1 MLIHGRKAGKMKKKL
16 ICMGLAALMIL
27 GMAGCGSSAGN
38 SGTTDKAAESTTVA
52 EEPGETFVVGFD
64 QDFPPMGFVSD
75 DGGYTGFD
83 IELAEKA
90 AEIMGMEFVPQPIA
104 WDSKDAELKA
114 GNIDC
119 IWNGF
124 TIQGREDNY
133 TWTEPYLKNSQVFVV
148 KKDSGI
154 SSPDDLAGKIVG
166 VQVDSSAEAALN
178 ENTELSSTFEMQTFS
193 DYNVGLNELA
203 SGSVDAVAMDI
214 VVAEYQL
221 QQRSDG
227 DELEILDYTIA
238 DEEYGVG
245 FLKGNTELRDMVQDA
260 LYEMKDNGTL
270 AEISTKWFG
279 SDLTVVGE
287 DTDSSSES

>member
-1 MLIHGRKAGKMKKKL
+1 MKKKL

-27 GMAGCGSSAGN
+27 GMAGCGSSAGD
-38 SGTTDKAAESTTVA
+38 SGTTDKGTDSITVA
-52 EEPGETFVVGFD
+52 KEPGETFVVGFD

-83 IELAEKA
+83 IELAEKT

-260 LYEMKDNGTL
+260 LYEMKNDGTL
-270 AEISTKWFG
+270 AEISTEWFG

-287 DTDSSSES
+287 NTDASSES

>member
-1 MLIHGRKAGKMKKKL
+1 MKKKL
-16 ICMGLAALMIL
+16 ISIGLAALMVFGI
-27 GMAGCGSSAGN
+27 AGCGSSSSSSEA
-38 SGTTDKAAESTTVA
+38 TDANKESAAAAESTVA
-52 EEPGETFVVGFD
+52 SSEEKTTFTVGFD
-64 QDFPPMGFVSD
+64 QDFPPMGFVGD

-133 TWTEPYLKNSQVFVV
+133 TWTEPYLENSQVFVV

-154 SSPDDLAGKIVG
+154 SSEADLAGKIVG

-178 ENTELSSTFEMQTFS
+178 ENTDLSSTFQMQTFS

-214 VVAEYQL
+214 VVAGYQL
-221 QQRSDG
+221 TQRSDG
-227 DELEILDYTIA
+227 DDLEILDYTIA
-238 DEEYGVG
+238 DEEYGIG
-245 FLKGNTELRDMVQDA
+245 FLKGNTELRDKVQDA
-260 LYEMKDNGTL
+260 LYQMKEDGTL
-270 AEISTKWFG
+270 AEISTEWFG
-279 SDLTVVGE
+279 SDITVVGE
-287 DTDSSSES
+287 